1 MANKNTN
8 NTKNYKDLEIDFD
21 QIEKRWSDVF
31 DNVDLIVVAL
41 DQNGTI
47 LYNNNYLSE
56 LTRYDKSELF
66 GRNWFDQLIP
76 PEENELK
83 QFFEDNVR
91 KGRFFPHHENPIL
104 TKDAKKRIIAW
115 SNTVFYDS
123 HRETFGIIG
132 FGQDVTDQRSAETA
146 LKEVKGR
153 YDLLFGTMTSGVL
166 YQDATG
172 RIITVNPAA
181 EKILGMSVKRIV
193 GKKSI
198 DSILEMSY
206 EDGSICPA
214 EECPSEIALKTGHR
228 IIRVVRGIKTPGR
241 PKLFWVRAS
250 AVPETKKE
258 EKFPCHVYMIF
269 DDITEEKEN
278 AAAEKRHLEELE
290 KMNKLMIDREMK
302 MIDLKKELEKLKAQ
316 SGKG

>member
-8 NTKNYKDLEIDFD
+8 NIKSYKDFEIDFD
-21 QIEKRWSDVF
+21 QIEKHWSDVF

-56 LTRYDKSELF
+56 LTRYNKSELF

-83 QFFEDNVR
+83 HFFEDSVQ
-91 KGRFFPHHENPIL
+91 KGKFFPHHENPIL

-123 HRETFGIIG
+123 HKKTFGIIG
-132 FGQDVTDQRSAETA
+132 FGQDVTIQKSAEAA

-172 RIITVNPAA
+172 KIITVNPAA
-181 EKILGMSVKRIV
+181 EKIFSMSAKRIV
-193 GKKSI
+193 GKKFI

-206 EDGSICPA
+206 EDGSVCPA

-228 IIRVVRGIKTPGR
+228 VIRVVRGIKTLGR
-241 PKLFWVRAS
+241 PKLFWIRVN

-258 EKFPCHVYMIF
+258 EKSPCHVYMIF
-269 DDITEEKEN
+269 DDITEEKTN
-278 AAAEKRHLEELE
+278 VAAEKRHLMELE
-290 KMNKLMIDREMK
+290 KMNKLMINREVK

-316 SGKG
+316 FGKG